1 MCTFVFIFC
10 VSVCSSVYLVCC
22 CTKCTNYIIIII
34 IIIIEQNHSA
44 QLGLRVAGFPGYW
57 VTKCD
62 PVPCLTSVR
71 RRIRSQHSSGG
82 LQGSCAANSLWR
94 CVPRP
99 AGTDRRTDGSR
110 YRLIRRGHTHT
121 HTHPFNGP
129 FSLTTQ
135 VGRYQK
141 DKTNLDFTEA
151 RDSEWQWHQLGRVQV
166 CTSLQTDNHAST
178 SPLSFFTGRMPFLPP
193 NQQRQSTEGTSSGTA
208 MIEKVK

>member
-1 MCTFVFIFC
+1 LEFIRDNVFTLPNFYTVADVQCIISYVCSSAGQVVCTFVFIFC

-121 HTHPFNGP
+121 HTP
-129 FSLTTQ
+129 
-135 VGRYQK
+135 V
-141 DKTNLDFTEA
+141 
-151 RDSEWQWHQLGRVQV
+151 
-166 CTSLQTDNHAST
+166 
-178 SPLSFFTGRMPFLPP
+178 
-193 NQQRQSTEGTSSGTA
+193 
-208 MIEKVK
+208 